1 MNSQFI
7 RGLAA
12 GGLLVVL
19 SLVLPSETLAQRSGV
34 EIWAANCG
42 RCHILQ
48 PTNKYNAKDWRSVG
62 VHMGIYARLTS
73 AETEAVIAFLV
84 SAART
89 DGAEGAPPPATTRA
103 AVSLIHTV
111 GVMQRPA
118 ASKEVYQRLCVPC
131 HGAEGEGDGVAAIA
145 LNPKPR
151 DFTSSEF
158 TGEFTDEQL
167 AVSITSGKGVMPSFG
182 AMLTQ
187 EQVTQLVEYIRS
199 FAPIPTAAL
208 TLASNR

>member
-73 AETEAVIAFLV
+73 AEAEAGLSTDGRAGLAFGLGFSDVDIQTDVDATVTAHMDPGSVVSSNSTLQLRRANGAMWTQVTTRSMSVRIRSRPATSLIIRTGAAPVSAVLV
-84 SAART
+84 SGKSSGGWSTER
-89 DGAEGAPPPATTRA
+89 
-103 AVSLIHTV
+103 I
-111 GVMQRPA
+111 
-118 ASKEVYQRLCVPC
+118 
-131 HGAEGEGDGVAAIA
+131 I
-145 LNPKPR
+145 
-151 DFTSSEF
+151 TSSRSMASQ
-158 TGEFTDEQL
+158 TLSSLPRPG
-167 AVSITSGKGVMPSFG
+167 
-182 AMLTQ
+182 LTHSMGP
-187 EQVTQLVEYIRS
+187 L
-199 FAPIPTAAL
+199 
-208 TLASNR
+208 